1 MMIRPKGLLLVSFCL
16 WMSLCTAQER
26 PTVWFD
32 GLSRSLFARDAMGAG
47 SPADSV
53 SERSTSAGYNLL
65 DLNVHVNPTSDMEVM
80 AQLRVRNEL
89 GGFFG
94 TGTTVDVRQL
104 TLRGTIDNKIRYQ
117 VGDMFLRQTRFTL
130 FNSASDAEVLS
141 TGFQPYRDVIDYEN
155 FYGDNRWR
163 LQGLQTDFSLQFA
176 RFIRTLAMDAFITRP
191 RGSVLTSSGT
201 YLSDRLLG
209 GASVVADITKQW
221 QLGLHHV
228 NLFEVP
234 NSGTLD
240 VAVRN
245 PVHCGVVHHQQ
256 SGERW
261 IHETTLHAGTSN
273 RTWVFAAEDQNDL
286 TSSGAF
292 WELDSR
298 HESRDSLWNWNVG
311 YRYVEPEFRSAAAQ
325 TRRLDWSSAMQP
337 STFATYTNDQLAR
350 RLSVFDLLVDP
361 LLYNQALAPQLMQF
375 NPFLSNVSPYSD
387 ATPNRMGVFGS
398 LEWGGIKKAVN
409 AALNL
414 TALSEVIGQGTENR
428 RRFGRAECRVHWA
441 APNLLN
447 IEKGVDVTFHSKAE
461 LTRRDG
467 NEFEE
472 LDLLSIQSSME
483 LKAGLSDA
491 LTIHAS
497 ASRWTASGEEFL
509 SIRDAYGN
517 LFNFEAAQVDRSD
530 WIFASGLSYEWNKH
544 TYASIQYQWWGAND
558 RDEAIP
564 DFQYERLFFILTID
578 L

>member
-245 PVHCGVVHHQQ
+245 L
-256 SGERW
+256 SL
-261 IHETTLHAGTSN
+261 IH
-273 RTWVFAAEDQNDL
+273 
-286 TSSGAF
+286 
-292 WELDSR
+292 
-298 HESRDSLWNWNVG
+298 
-311 YRYVEPEFRSAAAQ
+311 
-325 TRRLDWSSAMQP
+325 
-337 STFATYTNDQLAR
+337 
-350 RLSVFDLLVDP
+350 
-361 LLYNQALAPQLMQF
+361 
-375 NPFLSNVSPYSD
+375 
-387 ATPNRMGVFGS
+387 
-398 LEWGGIKKAVN
+398 I
-409 AALNL
+409 
-414 TALSEVIGQGTENR
+414 
-428 RRFGRAECRVHWA
+428 
-441 APNLLN
+441 
-447 IEKGVDVTFHSKAE
+447 
-461 LTRRDG
+461 
-467 NEFEE
+467 
-472 LDLLSIQSSME
+472 
-483 LKAGLSDA
+483 
-491 LTIHAS
+491 
-497 ASRWTASGEEFL
+497 
-509 SIRDAYGN
+509 
-517 LFNFEAAQVDRSD
+517 
-530 WIFASGLSYEWNKH
+530 
-544 TYASIQYQWWGAND
+544 
-558 RDEAIP
+558 
-564 DFQYERLFFILTID
+564 
-578 L
+578 